1 MNANAVAR
9 HYALLTPEE
18 RFQLILAAGA
28 RGDDAEQAQLIRA
41 GGRITYS
48 TSDHAPFA
56 RAFDELATLTFI
68 ELQEEAARYTDA
80 LTRATDAGDLFGATD
95 PDEDDGTEAGGQGNC
110 VEADQRKTSAAERL
124 LDLALAAGF
133 VLRTKAEGWKL
144 FCERLNV
151 PGFVLWR
158 LYPGLDRLQRAL
170 ALAEKAAF
178 TAEGFLRWAN
188 AVRPAGKPGWIE
200 VLPTVE
206 GVAAATEAMFR
217 QRVAWWRG

>member
-1 MNANAVAR
+1 M
-9 HYALLTPEE
+9 
-18 RFQLILAAGA
+18 
-28 RGDDAEQAQLIRA
+28 
-41 GGRITYS
+41 
-48 TSDHAPFA
+48 
-56 RAFDELATLTFI
+56 ATLTFI
-68 ELQEEAARYTDA
+68 ELQEEAARYTDP

-95 PDEDDGTEAGGQGNC
+95 PDEDDGTEAGGQGDC
-110 VEADQRKTSAAERL
+110 VEAIHRKQNAAERL

-188 AVRPAGKPGWIE
+188 AIRPVGKPGWIE
-200 VLPTVE
+200 VLPTAE
-206 GVAAATEAMFR
+206 GVAAATEEMFR

>member
-1 MNANAVAR
+1 MPETPDNLRLMRRIDEQYTAR
-9 HYALLTPEE
+9 PYYGS
-18 RFQLILAAGA
+18 R
-28 RGDDAEQAQLIRA
+28 R
-41 GGRITYS
+41 
-48 TSDHAPFA
+48 
-56 RAFDELATLTFI
+56 
-68 ELQEEAARYTDA
+68 
-80 LTRATDAGDLFGATD
+80 
-95 PDEDDGTEAGGQGNC
+95 
-110 VEADQRKTSAAERL
+110 
-124 LDLALAAGF
+124 LALAAGF

-151 PGFVLWR
+151 PALVLWR

-206 GVAAATEAMFR
+206 GVASATEEMFR